1 MRIGMA
7 CGPVNGLTLL
17 RSFNGLV
24 DENQPP
30 SAATHRW
37 DAERGDCFRVFA
49 VGEPSIEDLEVEV
62 ERPHGAGV
70 VLENQN
76 RRWVLVSE
84 DRPFCS
90 SRAGEFVARVS
101 THGGKGRYALSVWRG
116 AKMQKAK

>member
-1 MRIGMA
+1 MRLGMV

-17 RSFNGLV
+17 RTFRGAV

-30 SAATHRW
+30 STGGHRW

-49 VGEPSIEDLEVEV
+49 VGEAPIEDLEVEV
-62 ERPHGAGV
+62 SRPHGAGV

-76 RRWVLVSE
+76 RRWVLVAG

-90 SRAGEFVARVS
+90 SEPGEFVARVS
-101 THGGKGRYALSVWRG
+101 THGGRGQYALSVWRG